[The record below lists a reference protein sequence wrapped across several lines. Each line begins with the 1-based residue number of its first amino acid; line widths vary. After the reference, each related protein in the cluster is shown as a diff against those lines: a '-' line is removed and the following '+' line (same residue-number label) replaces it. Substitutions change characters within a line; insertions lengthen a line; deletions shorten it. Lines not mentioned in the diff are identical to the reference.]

1 MGPDGHKLSL
11 RDHATFDLT
20 RVQLPLPHSARNMW
34 PIFRPWSGEWLYW
47 DLEGIDLH
55 EAARTELQRAVPWA
69 DIVARA
75 PQGGPQIHIYTDGS
89 ANDTTRQS
97 GYSAV
102 ILMKLGA
109 AVAIFGVLG
118 GQILGNPDSPWPRDG
133 PTALTAEQV
142 AVAAALL
149 WVVQAKSML
158 PFIDCN
164 IHVDCLAAGRAATGQ
179 WAPVDDLSVQIHNL
193 ELAIPELPEI
203 RVGIEHVKGHAGD
216 GWNEFADGVA
226 KRAAKGASSF
236 AELPGDKFGLGWIR
250 DCGWAYMG
258 DRPYQQG
265 PSMV

>member
-11 RDHATFDLT
+11 RDHATFDLA

-34 PIFRPWSGEWLYW
+34 PIFRPWSGEW
-47 DLEGIDLH
+47 
-55 EAARTELQRAVPWA
+55 TELQRAVPWA

-149 WVVQAKSML
+149 GVVQAKSML

-193 ELAIPELPEI
+193 ELAIPELPD
-203 RVGIEHVKGHAGD
+203 KGHAGD

-236 AELPGDKFGLGWIR
+236 AELP
-250 DCGWAYMG
+250 
-258 DRPYQQG
+258 
-265 PSMV
+265 